1 MSEST
6 EEQKEVALSSTLRL
20 LQKSRERMQ
29 NNNGTKTRKLR
40 ASAGAGSH
48 LLKRERCAGSVRS
61 HFALEIFRNKNGFRQ
76 PAV

>member
-48 LLKRERCAGSVRS
+48 LLKRERCAGSLRS
-61 HFALEIFRNKNGFRQ
+61 HKIVGKPSVPEIRGNRD
-76 PAV
+76 